1 MSSKVIFFSN
11 NSPKEFSTLTESFT
25 SEVYLLFIY
34 KTIIVLYNPF
44 FALIMSTSSEKDISV
59 AFEKLA
65 ITYSDLNANINISH
79 FKPKTFEAINHLK
92 DISQK
97 HPDLDSTIDLI
108 TGTAACN
115 ITTKPYQTLSQ
126 T

>member
-1 MSSKVIFFSN
+1 MSSNFFFFFSN
-11 NSPKEFSTLTESFT
+11 NGPKEFSTLTEFFT

-59 AFEKLA
+59 AFKKLA

-79 FKPKTFEAINHLK
+79 FKPKILEAMI
-92 DISQK
+92 I
-97 HPDLDSTIDLI
+97 
-108 TGTAACN
+108 
-115 ITTKPYQTLSQ
+115 
-126 T
+126 